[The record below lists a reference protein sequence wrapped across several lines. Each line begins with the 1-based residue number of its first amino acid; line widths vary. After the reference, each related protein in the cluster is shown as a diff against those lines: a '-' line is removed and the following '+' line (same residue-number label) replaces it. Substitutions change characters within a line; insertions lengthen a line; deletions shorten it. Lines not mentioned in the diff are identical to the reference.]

1 MNRSQ
6 HKSSTNGRRLSKPK
20 AEMLQKLR
28 FAAAR
33 YERSGEGG
41 IRTRGGVSPTQH
53 FQCCTFGR
61 SVTSPDLLRSLC
73 SYLSPKRQQGKPRF
87 PSEFKPEAP
96 AREAVI
102 PRRRLGLRA

>member
-53 FQCCTFGR
+53 FQCCTIGH
-61 SVTSPDLLRSLC
+61 SVTSPMCGILLVRRGE
-73 SYLSPKRQQGKPRF
+73 RQRPVMR
-87 PSEFKPEAP
+87 
-96 AREAVI
+96 V
-102 PRRRLGLRA
+102 